1 MYSMLEMGDPTINLS
16 LNRPNCALSKD
27 IIEKN
32 KSLPGLKQMFVKA
45 KNVDKMCYENFFCV
59 AYSYDKSSVDDYG
72 LCLMEIRQK
81 QIIPKLEYRKQF

>member
-1 MYSMLEMGDPTINLS
+1 MVV
-16 LNRPNCALSKD
+16 
-27 IIEKN
+27 
-32 KSLPGLKQMFVKA
+32 KS